1 MSNEILTYG
10 LENLAKSINTA
21 YETAIEYDGGLANYI
36 AMGPNAIQVKH
47 GWFDDSIGVSI
58 LTATAAEGNALT
70 VSAADAAGV
79 EVGDYLYQK
88 ADGKGYVVSQKAGQ
102 TINVTALDGESVAQV
117 GAFNVFVPSN
127 IEGSES
133 RRNVK
138 HQAKEVTNYT
148 EIFERGVKISNS
160 ALASK
165 SLDASTQIATQT
177 NAAIQDIKNR
187 FQNAVYNGIPD
198 AGDEAEP
205 RHFGGLNYFT
215 KIEVK
220 ADGGLTYKRICQLI
234 KKVRS
239 KGGRPN
245 FIAVNTVH
253 NETLNKIILDN
264 QRTTVDT
271 TVIGVAAN
279 TFIDPVSGAKL
290 AIIYDD
296 ACPMGTLFVGELNKL
311 SYSYLRPLTVEPL
324 GKKGDN
330 VELSIIQELTLEV
343 HNGGN
348 CFGKLTG
355 LTYTEE

>member
-1 MSNEILTYG
+1 MANEILTYG

-21 YETAIEYDGGLANYI
+21 FQTSIEYDGGLANYI
-36 AMGPNAIQVKH
+36 GMGPDAIQVKH
-47 GWFDDSIGVSI
+47 SWFDDSIGVAI
-58 LTATAAEGNALT
+58 LNAS
-70 VSAADAAGV
+70 SASDMTIVAPSGDIAGI

-88 ADGKGYVVSQKAGQ
+88 ANGKGFTVASKSGLSA
-102 TINVTALDGESVAQV
+102 TLTALDGSATPAS
-117 GAFNVFVPSN
+117 GAFSVFTPSN
-127 IEGSES
+127 IEGAET
-133 RRNVK
+133 RRNIK
-138 HQAKEVTNYT
+138 HQAVEKTNYT

-177 NAAIQDIKNR
+177 NAAIQDMKNR
-187 FQNAVYNGIPD
+187 LQNALYNGIPD
-198 AGDEAEP
+198 DGSAVEP
-205 RHFGGLNYFT
+205 RHFGGLDYFT
-215 KIEVK
+215 GISVN
-220 ADGGLTYKRICQLI
+220 ANGGLTYAKICKLI
-234 KKVRS
+234 KQVRA

-253 NETLNKIILDN
+253 NETLNKIIFDN

-271 TVIGVAAN
+271 TAIGVAAN
-279 TFIDPVSGAKL
+279 TFIDPISGAKL

-296 ACPMGTLFVGELNKL
+296 ACPMGTLYVGELNKL
-311 SYSYLRPLTVEPL
+311 QWSYLRPLTVEPL

-343 HNGGN
+343 HNGNN

-355 LTYTEE
+355 LTYTE

>member
-1 MSNEILTYG
+1 MM
-10 LENLAKSINTA
+10 
-21 YETAIEYDGGLANYI
+21 DGLANYI
-36 AMGPNAIQVKH
+36 GMGPAAIQVKH
-47 GWFDDSIGVSI
+47 NWFDDSIGVAI
-58 LTATAAEGNALT
+58 LGATAADSMTITAPSGE
-70 VSAADAAGV
+70 VAGI

-88 ADGKGYVVSQKAGQ
+88 SNGKGFAVASK
-102 TINVTALDGESVAQV
+102 TSTTLTLTALDGSAEPTS
-117 GAFNVFVPSN
+117 GNFSVFVPSN
-127 IEGSES
+127 IEGSEA
-133 RRNVK
+133 RRNIK
-138 HQAKEVTNYT
+138 HQATEKTNYT

-177 NAAIQDIKNR
+177 NAAIQDMKNR
-187 FQNAVYNGIPD
+187 LQNALYNGIPD
-198 AGDEAEP
+198 DGSTSEP
-205 RHFGGLNYFT
+205 RHFGGLDYYT
-215 KIEVK
+215 GIEIE
-220 ADGGLTYKRICQLI
+220 ANGGLTYAKICKLI

-253 NETLNKIILDN
+253 NETLNKIIFDN

-271 TVIGVAAN
+271 TAIGVAAN
-279 TFIDPVSGAKL
+279 TFIDPISGAKL

-296 ACPMGTLFVGELNKL
+296 ACPMGTLYIGELNKL
-311 SYSYLRPLTVEPL
+311 NWSYLRPLTVEPL

-343 HNGGN
+343 HNGNN

-355 LTYTEE
+355 LTFTE

>member
-1 MSNEILTYG
+1 MPGEITTYG

-21 YETAIEYDGGLANYI
+21 YQTLVEYDGGLAKYI
-36 AMGPNAIQVKH
+36 GMGPDAIQVKH
-47 GWFDDSIGVSI
+47 NWFDSAIGVAI
-58 LTATAAEGNALT
+58 VNA
-70 VSAADAAGV
+70 SAADSMTITAPSGDVAGV

-88 ADGKGYVVSQKAGQ
+88 ADGKGYSIASKTST
-102 TINVTALDGESVAQV
+102 TITLVALDGSATPTS
-117 GAFNVFVPSN
+117 GSFNVFIPSN
-127 IEGSES
+127 IEGSET
-133 RRNVK
+133 RRNIK
-138 HQAKEVTNYT
+138 KQAVEKTNYT

-177 NAAIQDIKNR
+177 EAAVQDLKNR
-187 FQNAVYNGIPD
+187 LQNALYNGIPD
-198 AGDEAEP
+198 DGSLSEP
-205 RHFGGLNYFT
+205 RHLGGLDYFT
-215 KIEVK
+215 EIEVE
-220 ADGGLTYKRICQLI
+220 ANGGLTYAKICKLI

-253 NETLNKIILDN
+253 NETLNKIIFDN

-271 TVIGVAAN
+271 TAIGVAAN
-279 TFIDPVSGAKL
+279 TFIDPISGAKL

-296 ACPMGTLFVGELNKL
+296 ACPFGTLYVGELNKL
-311 SYSYLRPLTVEPL
+311 DWSVLRPLSIEPL

-343 HNGGN
+343 HNGAN

-355 LTYTEE
+355 LTFSE

>member
-1 MSNEILTYG
+1 MANEIITYG

-21 YETAIEYDGGLANYI
+21 YEIAIEYDGGLANYI
-36 AMGPNAIQVKH
+36 GMGPAAIQVKH
-47 GWFDDSIGVSI
+47 GWFDDSIGVAVVNAS
-58 LTATAAEGNALT
+58 AADTNVLT
-70 VSAADAAGV
+70 VPSGDAAGV

-88 ADGKGYVVSQKAGQ
+88 ANGKGFVVASK
-102 TINVTALDGESVAQV
+102 TTTTLSLTALDGSAEAAS
-117 GAFNVFVPSN
+117 GAFNVFIPSN
-127 IEGSES
+127 IEGSET
-133 RRNVK
+133 RRNIK
-138 HQAKEVTNYT
+138 HQAIEKNNYT

-177 NAAIQDIKNR
+177 NAAIQDLKNR
-187 FQNAVYNGIPD
+187 LQNALYNGIPD
-198 AGDEAEP
+198 DGNASQP
-205 RHFGGLNYFT
+205 RHLGGLDYFT
-215 KIEVK
+215 GIEVQ
-220 ADGGLTYKRICQLI
+220 ANGALTYARICKLI

-253 NETLNKIILDN
+253 NETLNKIIFDN

-271 TVIGVAAN
+271 TAIGVAAN
-279 TFIDPVSGAKL
+279 TFIDPISGAKL

-296 ACPMGTLFVGELNKL
+296 ACPMGTLYVGQLNKL
-311 SYSYLRPLTVEPL
+311 NWSYLRPLTVEPL

-330 VELSIIQELTLEV
+330 VQISIIQQLTLEV
-343 HNGGN
+343 HNGNN

-355 LTYTEE
+355 LTYTE

>member
-1 MSNEILTYG
+1 MNEILTYG

-36 AMGPNAIQVKH
+36 GMAPNAIQVKH
-47 GWFDDSIGVSI
+47 GWFDDAIGVAI
-58 LTATAAEGNALT
+58 LNAHAVNGMVLT
-70 VSAADAAGV
+70 TDDFRSV

-88 ADGKGYVVSQKAGQ
+88 ADGKGYVIESKSGDTVTVKALAGNA
-102 TINVTALDGESVAQV
+102 TPKE
-117 GAFNVFVPSN
+117 GAFSVFVPSN
-127 IEGSES
+127 IEGSEA

-138 HQAKEVTNYT
+138 HQAVERVNYT

-177 NAAIQDIKNR
+177 NAAIMDIKNR
-187 FQNAVYNGIPD
+187 VQNAIYNGQPD
-198 AGDEAEP
+198 AGNGAEP
-205 RHFGGLNYFT
+205 RHLGGLDVFT
-215 KIEVK
+215 KIEV
-220 ADGGLTYKRICQLI
+220 AANGGLTYKRVCDLI

-253 NETLNKIILDN
+253 NETLNKIIFDN

-271 TVIGVAAN
+271 TAIGVAAN

-311 SYSYLRPLTVEPL
+311 ALAYLRPLTVEPL

-330 VELSIIQELTLEV
+330 VELSIIQEVTLEV
-343 HNGGN
+343 HNGEN

-355 LTYTEE
+355 LTYTE

>member
-1 MSNEILTYG
+1 MPNEIITYG
-10 LENLAKSINTA
+10 LENLAKSINQA

-36 AMGPNAIQVKH
+36 GMGPDAIQVKH
-47 GWFDDSIGVSI
+47 GWFDDAIGVSI
-58 LTATAAEGNALT
+58 LGATAAESMTITAPSGE
-70 VSAADAAGV
+70 VAGV

-88 ADGKGYVVSQKAGQ
+88 ANGKGFAVASKTAT
-102 TINVTALDGESVAQV
+102 TITLTALDGEATPAS
-117 GAFNVFVPSN
+117 GSFSVFVPSN
-127 IEGSES
+127 IEGSAT
-133 RRNVK
+133 RKNIK
-138 HQAKEVTNYT
+138 HQAVEKNNYT

-187 FQNAVYNGIPD
+187 VQNALYNGIPD
-198 AGDEAEP
+198 NGAADQP
-205 RHFGGLNYFT
+205 RHFGGLDYFT
-215 KIEVK
+215 EIEIN
-220 ADGGLTYKRICQLI
+220 AAGGLTYAKICKLI

-253 NETLNKIILDN
+253 NETLNKIIFDN

-271 TVIGVAAN
+271 TAIGVAAN
-279 TFIDPVSGAKL
+279 TFIDPISGAKL

-296 ACPMGTLFVGELNKL
+296 ACPMGTLYIGELNKL
-311 SYSYLRPLTVEPL
+311 DWVYLRPLAVEPL
-324 GKKGDN
+324 GKVGDN

-355 LTYTEE
+355 ITYTE

>member
-1 MSNEILTYG
+1 MPGEITTYG

-21 YETAIEYDGGLANYI
+21 YQTAIEYDGGLANYI
-36 AMGPNAIQVKH
+36 MNGPAAIQVKH
-47 GWFDDSIGVSI
+47 NWFDSAIGVSI
-58 LTATAAEGNALT
+58 VNA
-70 VSAADAAGV
+70 SAASEMTITAPSGDVAGV

-88 ADGKGYVVSQKAGQ
+88 ANGKGFAVASKTSTTV
-102 TINVTALDGESVAQV
+102 TLTALDGSATPVS
-117 GAFNVFVPSN
+117 GAFNVFIPSN

-138 HQAKEVTNYT
+138 KQALEKTNYT

-177 NAAIQDIKNR
+177 EAAIQDLKNR
-187 FQNAVYNGIPD
+187 LQNALYNGIPD
-198 AGDEAEP
+198 DGSTSEP
-205 RHFGGLNYFT
+205 RHLGGLDYFT
-215 KIEVK
+215 EIEID
-220 ADGGLTYKRICQLI
+220 ANGGLTYAKICKLI

-253 NETLNKIILDN
+253 NETLNKIIFDN

-271 TVIGVAAN
+271 TAIGVAAN
-279 TFIDPVSGAKL
+279 TFIDPISGAKL

-296 ACPMGTLFVGELNKL
+296 ACPFGTLYVGELNKL
-311 SYSYLRPLTVEPL
+311 DWAVLRPLSIEPL

-343 HNGGN
+343 HNGAN

-355 LTYTEE
+355 LTFSE

>member
-1 MSNEILTYG
+1 MPGEITTYG

-21 YETAIEYDGGLANYI
+21 YETAIEYDGGLANFI
-36 AMGPNAIQVKH
+36 GAGADAIQVKH
-47 GWFDDSIGVSI
+47 GWFDSAIGV
-58 LTATAAEGNALT
+58 AVVNA
-70 VSAADAAGV
+70 SAASEMTITAPSGDVAGV
-79 EVGDYLYQK
+79 EVGDYLFQK
-88 ADGKGYVVSQKAGQ
+88 ADGKGYSVASKTST
-102 TINVTALDGESVAQV
+102 TITLTALDGSATPIS
-117 GAFNVFVPSN
+117 GGFNVFVPSN

-138 HQAKEVTNYT
+138 KQAIEKVNYT

-177 NAAIQDIKNR
+177 NAAIQDLKNR
-187 FQNAVYNGIPD
+187 LQNALYNGIPD
-198 AGDEAEP
+198 DGSLSEP
-205 RHFGGLNYFT
+205 RHFGGLDYFT
-215 KIEVK
+215 EIEVE
-220 ADGGLTYKRICQLI
+220 ANGGLTYAKICKLI

-253 NETLNKIILDN
+253 NETLNKIIFDN

-271 TVIGVAAN
+271 TAIGVAAN
-279 TFIDPVSGAKL
+279 TFIDPISGAKL

-296 ACPMGTLFVGELNKL
+296 ACPMGTLYVGELNKL
-311 SYSYLRPLTVEPL
+311 NWSYLRPLSVEPL

-343 HNGGN
+343 HNGAN

-355 LTYTEE
+355 LTFSE

>member
-1 MSNEILTYG
+1 MANEITTYS

-21 YETAIEYDGGLANYI
+21 FEVAIEYDGGLANYI
-36 AMGPNAIQVKH
+36 AKGIDAIQVKH
-47 GWFDDSIGVSI
+47 NWFDSAIGVSVV
-58 LTATAAEGNALT
+58 NA
-70 VSAADAAGV
+70 SAASEMTITAPSGDILGV

-88 ADGKGYVVSQKAGQ
+88 SNGKGFAVASKTSTTA
-102 TINVTALDGESVAQV
+102 TLTALDGESAPAS
-117 GAFNVFVPSN
+117 GAFNVFIPSN
-127 IEGSES
+127 IEGAEQ

-138 HQAKEVTNYT
+138 HQAVEKTNYT

-177 NAAIQDIKNR
+177 NAAIQDMKNR
-187 FQNAVYNGIPD
+187 LQNALYNGIPD
-198 AGDEAEP
+198 DGSLSQP
-205 RHFGGLNYFT
+205 RHLGGLDYFT
-215 KIEVK
+215 EIEVE
-220 ADGGLTYKRICQLI
+220 ANGGLTYNKICKLI

-253 NETLNKIILDN
+253 NETLNKIIFDN

-271 TVIGVAAN
+271 TAIGVAAN
-279 TFIDPVSGAKL
+279 TFIDPISGAKL

-296 ACPMGTLFVGELNKL
+296 ACPMGTLYVGELNKL
-311 SYSYLRPLTVEPL
+311 DWSYLRPLSVEPL

-343 HNGGN
+343 HNGAN

-355 LTYTEE
+355 LTYTE

>member
-10 LENLAKSINTA
+10 LENLAQSINTA

-58 LTATAAEGNALT
+58 LNATSVSGMVLT
-70 VSAADAAGV
+70 TTDVTGV

-88 ADGKGYVVSQKAGQ
+88 ANGKGYVVASKSG
-102 TINVTALDGESVAQV
+102 TDVTVTALAENDTPVS

-127 IEGSES
+127 IEGSET
-133 RRNVK
+133 RRNIK
-138 HQAKEVTNYT
+138 HQATEVTNYT

-187 FQNAVYNGIPD
+187 LQNAIYNGQPD
-198 AGDEAEP
+198 AGTGAEP

-215 KIEVK
+215 NIEVQ
-220 ADGGLTYKRICQLI
+220 ANGGLTYKRICQLI

>member
-21 YETAIEYDGGLANYI
+21 YATAIEYDGGLANYI
-36 AMGPNAIQVKH
+36 ANGPEAIQVKH
-47 GWFDDSIGVSI
+47 GWFDDAIGVTI
-58 LTATAAEGNALT
+58 LNATKATGMVLT
-70 VSAADAAGV
+70 TPDVAGV

-88 ADGKGYVVSQKAGQ
+88 ADGKGYVVASKSGEAV
-102 TINVTALDGESVAQV
+102 TVTALAEGDTPVS

-133 RRNVK
+133 RRNIK

-187 FQNAVYNGIPD
+187 LQNAIYNGQPD
-198 AGDEAEP
+198 AGNGAEP

-234 KKVRS
+234 KKVRA

-311 SYSYLRPLTVEPL
+311 QFAYLRPLTVEPL

-330 VELSIIQELTLEV
+330 VELSIIEEITLEV

>member
-10 LENLAKSINTA
+10 LENLAQSINTA

-58 LTATAAEGNALT
+58 LNATSVSGMVLT
-70 VSAADAAGV
+70 TTDVTGV

-88 ADGKGYVVSQKAGQ
+88 ADGKGYVVASKSG
-102 TINVTALDGESVAQV
+102 TDVTVTALAENDTPVS

-127 IEGSES
+127 IEGSET
-133 RRNVK
+133 RRNIK
-138 HQAKEVTNYT
+138 HQAREVTNYT

-187 FQNAVYNGIPD
+187 LQNAIYNGQPNE
-198 AGDEAEP
+198 GTGAEP

-215 KIEVK
+215 NIEVQ
-220 ADGGLTYKRICQLI
+220 ANGGLTYKRICQLI

>member
-1 MSNEILTYG
+1 MNEILTYG
-10 LENLAKSINTA
+10 LDNLAKSINAA
-21 YETAIEYDGGLANYI
+21 YQTAIEYDGGLANYI
-36 AMGPNAIQVKH
+36 MNGPDAIQVKH
-47 GWFDDSIGVSI
+47 GWFDDAIGVQV
-58 LTATAAEGNALT
+58 LDATAASSNVIT
-70 VSAADAAGV
+70 AASGEIAGI
-79 EVGDYLYQK
+79 EVGDYMYQK
-88 ADGKGYVVSQKAGQ
+88 SDGKGYVVASK
-102 TINVTALDGESVAQV
+102 TSTTVTVTPLDGASEATS
-117 GAFNVFVPSN
+117 GAFNIFAPSN
-127 IEGSES
+127 IEGAEA
-133 RRNVK
+133 RRNIK
-138 HQAKEVTNYT
+138 HQAVEKNNYT

-177 NAAIQDIKNR
+177 NAAIQDLKNR
-187 FQNAVYNGIPD
+187 LQNALYNGIPD
-198 AGDEAEP
+198 DGSALEP

-215 KIEVK
+215 QIEIQ
-220 ADGGLTYKRICQLI
+220 ANGALTYARICKLI

-253 NETLNKIILDN
+253 NETLNKIIFDN

-271 TVIGVAAN
+271 TAIGVAAN
-279 TFIDPVSGAKL
+279 TFIDPISGAKL

-311 SYSYLRPLTVEPL
+311 DWSFLRPLSVEPL

-343 HNGGN
+343 HNGAN

-355 LTYTEE
+355 LTYTE

>member
-1 MSNEILTYG
+1 MANEIITYG
-10 LENLAKSINTA
+10 LDNLAKSINTA
-21 YETAIEYDGGLANYI
+21 FQTSIEYDGGLANYI
-36 AMGPNAIQVKH
+36 GQGPAAIQVKH
-47 GWFDDSIGVSI
+47 NWFDDSIGVAI
-58 LTATAAEGNALT
+58 LGATAADSMTITAPSGE
-70 VSAADAAGV
+70 VAGI

-88 ADGKGYVVSQKAGQ
+88 ANGKGFAVASKTAT
-102 TINVTALDGESVAQV
+102 TITLTALDGAAEPLS
-117 GAFNVFVPSN
+117 GNFSVFVPSN
-127 IEGSES
+127 IEGAEV

-138 HQAKEVTNYT
+138 HQATEKTNYT

-177 NAAIQDIKNR
+177 NAAIQDMKNR
-187 FQNAVYNGIPD
+187 LQNALYNGVPD
-198 AGDEAEP
+198 DGSASQP
-205 RHFGGLNYFT
+205 RHFGGLDYFT
-215 KIEVK
+215 GIEV
-220 ADGGLTYKRICQLI
+220 AGNGTLTYAKICKLI

-253 NETLNKIILDN
+253 NETLNKIIFDN

-271 TVIGVAAN
+271 TAIGVAAN
-279 TFIDPVSGAKL
+279 TFIDPISGAKL

-296 ACPMGTLFVGELNKL
+296 ACPMGTLYVGELNKL
-311 SYSYLRPLTVEPL
+311 NWSYLRPLTVEPL

-343 HNGGN
+343 HNGNN

-355 LTYTEE
+355 LTFAE